1 MVFLHEQPESPTR
14 PQRACAMIP
23 GSPLNKNI
31 PRRCAAVSWVAV
43 GTRRGRRAV
52 PDAGH
57 GLGCRF
63 GGGHRGD
70 ERGAVPARARRAGRR
85 CGVCAVRS
93 CVCSM
98 LRASQRRAAE
108 SLVDPL
114 RNAGLPS
121 ERLRDRR
128 TAGAWAVLASWPRA
142 RAARWAPVCLRW
154 RRQAR
159 IGCGCFAW
167 PRSRTNGRRCCVHG
181 VQKNTHRCALSS
193 TTAS

>member
-23 GSPLNKNI
+23 GSPFNTNI
-31 PRRCAAVSWVAV
+31 PRRCAAVCWVAV
-43 GTRRGRRAV
+43 GTRRGGRRAV

-57 GLGCRF
+57 GLGCRL

-85 CGVCAVRS
+85 CGVCAIRS

-114 RNAGLPS
+114 RNAGLPP

-128 TAGAWAVLASWPRA
+128 TAGAWAVLASWLHA
-142 RAARWAPVCLRW
+142 RAARRAPVCLRW

-159 IGCGCFAW
+159 IGCGHALEPTTAAAVCTGFKQ
-167 PRSRTNGRRCCVHG
+167 TN
-181 VQKNTHRCALSS
+181 RCALSS